1 MTRNFNNFTWIIPCD
16 KFLLTITGIIFLWK
30 KIMYFLLFADIS
42 FFHRTFCSATQIFFL
57 WQKIPFRA
65 GNLFLLV
72 TTCMFATMCKNSNK
86 TEWVYKLIFC
96 WLQLKSEYFCATS
109 LIVGCKIKI
118 KKITPNVNLAY
129 QVIKQ
134 GQCARRKTGFIV
146 NLST

>member
-16 KFLLTITGIIFLWK
+16 KFLLTITGMIFLWK

-86 TEWVYKLIFC
+86 YFMWGSKIQCHLGCQDAVKISPWFAQIGGPPLSAHIKLG
-96 WLQLKSEYFCATS
+96 
-109 LIVGCKIKI
+109 IVGIVWIFEYYFKISSM
-118 KKITPNVNLAY
+118 TV
-129 QVIKQ
+129 
-134 GQCARRKTGFIV
+134 T
-146 NLST
+146 